1 MLGTNEGCVDCNSL
15 GNNDWYYEGTKY
27 QPLIG
32 LKDNITDDDE
42 LLSREGSH
50 YLISGVTRVDNSGV
64 KYDVFPVRSSDS
76 ATLDF
81 SDSTVLGVAD
91 SSKFGEE
98 LGCKESTS
106 FGAFEWAVEVIPEYN
121 MLGTNKDSE

>member
-1 MLGTNEGCVDCNSL
+1 M
-15 GNNDWYYEGTKY
+15 
-27 QPLIG
+27 
-32 LKDNITDDDE
+32 KDNITDDDE

-91 SSKFGEE
+91 SYKLGEK

-106 FGAFEWAVEVIPEYN
+106 FGAFE
-121 MLGTNKDSE
+121 